1 VLGTQ
6 LRLPTSTTSHQ
17 TMKHLVIAACAVAF
31 AWTVHAQA
39 PTYPS
44 RPIKIIVPYAPG
56 GSTDIV
62 MREFAQLA
70 SPKLGQPIVIENKG
84 GAGAT
89 MGAREIAHA
98 KPDGY
103 TLAILPSPVYRMP
116 HMQNVGYDPLKD
128 FSYISMLSGYVLGV
142 AVKSTSPYKTW
153 DEFVAGARANPQGIT
168 YGTASIGSA
177 SNVMMETI
185 GAHYGIKLSHVPYQG
200 ESRVVQAVLG
210 DFVGAYAGSSTVA
223 PMVKA
228 GQMRMLVTW
237 GSGRSGLYPGVP
249 TLHELNPKIEP
260 NSSPFG
266 IAGPKGLPADVMNKL
281 SAVFKDVVESPEFRG
296 TLERYGQEPV
306 YMNSADYAAF
316 ARKSFAEEAEVV
328 KRLGLQEK

>member
-1 VLGTQ
+1 M
-6 LRLPTSTTSHQ
+6 
-17 TMKHLVIAACAVAF
+17 TMKQLVLAAC
-31 AWTVHAQA
+31 TVVCALATNAQTA
-39 PTYPS
+39 AYPS

-62 MREFAQLA
+62 VREFATLA
-70 SPKLGQPIVIENKG
+70 SPKLGQPIVIDNKG

-89 MGAREIAHA
+89 MGARDIANA

-103 TLAILPSPVYRMP
+103 TLAILPSPVFRMP
-116 HMQNVGYDPLKD
+116 HIQNVGYDPLKD
-128 FSYISMLSGYVLGV
+128 FSYINMLSGYVLGV
-142 AVKSTSPYKTW
+142 AVKSSSPYKTW
-153 DEFVAGARANPQGIT
+153 DDFVAGTRANPQGVT

-177 SNVMMETI
+177 SNVIMENI
-185 GAHYGIKLSHVPYQG
+185 GAHYGLKLTHVPYQG
-200 ESRVVQAVLG
+200 ESGVVQAVLG

-237 GSGRSGLYPGVP
+237 GSKRSALYPGVP

-266 IAGPKGLPADVMNKL
+266 IAGPKGLPVEVMSKL
-281 SAVFKDVVESPEFRG
+281 NAVFKEVIESPEFRA

-306 YMNSADYAAF
+306 YMNSTDYAAF
-316 ARKSFAEEAEVV
+316 ARKAFAEEAEIV
-328 KRLGLQEK
+328 KKLGLKAN

>member
-1 VLGTQ
+1 MPIMTTKQ
-6 LRLPTSTTSHQ
+6 LIIT
-17 TMKHLVIAACAVAF
+17 ACAIACTW
-31 AWTVHAQA
+31 AAHAQTTA
-39 PTYPS
+39 YPS
-44 RPIKIIVPYAPG
+44 RPIKIIVPYSAG

-62 MREFAQLA
+62 VREFATLA
-70 SPKLGQPIVIENKG
+70 GSKLGQPIVIENKG

-89 MGAREIAHA
+89 MGARDIANA

-103 TLAILPSPVYRMP
+103 TLAILPSPVFRMP
-116 HMQNVGYDPLKD
+116 HIQNVGYDPLKD
-128 FSYISMLSGYVLGV
+128 FSYINMLSGYVLGV
-142 AVKSTSPYKTW
+142 AVKSSSPYKTW
-153 DEFVAGARANPQGIT
+153 DDFVSGTRANPQGVT

-177 SNVMMETI
+177 SNVIMENI
-185 GAHYGIKLSHVPYQG
+185 GVHYGLKLTHVPYQG
-200 ESRVVQAVLG
+200 ESGVMQAVLG

-237 GSGRSGLYPGVP
+237 GSKRSALYPGVP

-266 IAGPKGLPADVMNKL
+266 IAGPKGLPVDVMSKL
-281 SAVFKDVVESPEFRG
+281 NMVFKEVVESPEFRA

-306 YMNSADYAAF
+306 YMNSTDYAAF
-316 ARKSFAEEAEVV
+316 ARKAFTEEAEIV
-328 KRLGLQEK
+328 KKLGLKAN